1 MKFILILFVLAGLLS
16 CSGDDKQP
24 NKLSD
29 QQDESDSPA
38 DTNLTP
44 EEKFSSSIITDFLGD
59 PDDDDLTIYL
69 ETEIYKLGTN
79 YKGAA
84 VIELTP
90 STWFVSFDKDS
101 TTKNYVLQKFVDLR
115 SNEYYFRF
123 NETTLTLTDIIIR
136 GRKNSV
142 LTE

>member
-1 MKFILILFVLAGLLS
+1 MKSILILFVLAGLFS
-16 CSGDDKQP
+16 CSGDDKQD
-24 NKLSD
+24 KLSD
-29 QQDESDSPA
+29 QQDDSESPA

-44 EEKFSSSIITDFLGD
+44 QEKFSSSIITDFLGD
-59 PDDDDLTIYL
+59 PDDDDLTFYL
-69 ETEIYKLGTN
+69 ETEIYKLAVN

-90 STWFVSFDKDS
+90 STWFVSFEKDS
-101 TTKNYVLQKFVDLR
+101 TARNYLLQKYVDLR

-123 NETTLTLTDIIIR
+123 NETTLTLTDIITR
-136 GRKNSV
+136 GRKDSV

>member
-1 MKFILILFVLAGLLS
+1 MKYILILFFLAGFIS
-16 CSGDDKQP
+16 CSSDDKRP
-24 NKLSD
+24 NTLSD
-29 QQDESDSPA
+29 QQDDGDNPA

-44 EEKFSSSIITDFLGD
+44 EEKFSSSIISDFLGD

-69 ETEIYKLGTN
+69 ETEIYKLAVN

-90 STWFVSFDKDS
+90 STWFVSFEKDS
-101 TTKNYVLQKFVDLR
+101 TTRNYVLQKFVDLR

-136 GRKNSV
+136 GRKNPI